1 MKITTKNIIY
11 LIGILFVYF
20 VLMQYFERTIF
31 NVRPGRIKEDVD
43 GFENS
48 LVYFNESNESMPIW
62 LTIRWLLVYPFIAM
76 DGFSLS
82 PILQSL
88 YLLVYSLYLSCW
100 FPRGS
105 KINYFQFIIIF
116 LPVFVSFRM
125 ALTIFSIIY
134 MYVMIAD
141 NKYNPILSLLYL
153 PIIFLST
160 SSMYIYICIYL
171 LHIVANLKH
180 ISLSMKIITTLIF
193 FVVVDQFYQKLNDLF
208 QRFSGGELLSSA
220 ERLNINFEFDAFG
233 FILSLFTGNPFYVT
247 LINGRVLEF
256 VFLMFSILLSIYLLS
271 TLYKK
276 KMKSEIKI
284 ILIIGSSLVAEGLGA
299 YALGIVVF
307 IIYSHRNRLSKLRQ

>member
-1 MKITTKNIIY
+1 MKITIKNTLYIIT
-11 LIGILFVYF
+11 ILFVYF

-31 NVRPGRIKEDVD
+31 NVRPGRIKEDMD

-48 LVYFNESNESMPIW
+48 IVYFNESDEPMPIW
-62 LTIRWLLVYPFIAM
+62 LTIRWLLVYPFITL

-88 YLLVYSLYLSCW
+88 YLLAYSLYLSCW
-100 FPRGS
+100 FPKGS
-105 KINYFQFIIIF
+105 KINYLQFIIIF

-134 MYVMIAD
+134 MYIMIAD

-180 ISLSMKIITTLIF
+180 IGLSMKIITTLIF
-193 FVVVDQFYQKLNDLF
+193 YVVVYQFYEKLNDLF
-208 QRFSGGELLSSA
+208 ERFSGGELLSSA
-220 ERLNINFEFDAFG
+220 DKLNINFEFDAFG

-247 LINGRVLEF
+247 LVNGRIIEF
-256 VFLMFSILLSIYLLS
+256 IFLMFSVMLSTYLLNE
-271 TLYKK
+271 LYKK
-276 KMKSEIKI
+276 KLKNEMKM
-284 ILIIGSSLVAEGLGA
+284 ILIIASSLVAEGLGA

-307 IIYSHRNRLSKLRQ
+307 IIYIHRNRLSKRRV